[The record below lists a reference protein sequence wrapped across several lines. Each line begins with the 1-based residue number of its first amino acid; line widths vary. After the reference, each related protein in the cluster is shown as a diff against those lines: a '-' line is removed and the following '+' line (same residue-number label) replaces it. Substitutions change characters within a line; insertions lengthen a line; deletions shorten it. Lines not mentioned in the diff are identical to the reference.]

1 MRFSSVDRVLAR
13 WVLGVVLAV
22 VIALVA
28 LGLINRLVYGPGGQ
42 VRAYFIALYEG
53 DGSKAL
59 GILGSEVPEAS
70 AAVLDGAP
78 LRAAASGI
86 EDVRTESVEVTDG
99 GERASVTVV
108 YRVEGEERSTVFS
121 LHKVGSYWGVF
132 DQWQIDAGAL
142 PTVEVVSSQVEA
154 ATLNNVK
161 VSLGEGSREF
171 TVLYPGVYTVS
182 YESALYSSVSESVT
196 VTGEGEVQ
204 SLAVE
209 LEPSEAA
216 LASVQQQVKSYL
228 DTCAAQSALYP
239 DGCPFEFAFAGRVD
253 GAVTWTVT
261 EYPQPQVSL
270 EKGRWSLG
278 QGEGKAQVS
287 FTELDLL
294 TGERSQV
301 AQEVPFTVAG
311 SLSVGEESVEFT
323 PAP

>member
-1 MRFSSVDRVLAR
+1 MHFSSVDRVLAR
-13 WVLGVVLAV
+13 WLLGIVLAV
-22 VIALVA
+22 VIALVS
-28 LGLINRLVYGPGGQ
+28 LGLVNRLVYGPEGQ
-42 VRAYFIALYEG
+42 VRAYFMALREG
-53 DGSKAL
+53 NGSKAL
-59 GILGSEVPEAS
+59 GILGVEVPEAS

-86 EDVRTESVEVTDG
+86 ENVRTGSVKLADG
-99 GERASVTVV
+99 GDRAVVTVT
-108 YRVEGEERSTVFS
+108 YRVADKEHSTVFR
-121 LHKVGSYWGVF
+121 LHKVGSHWGVF
-132 DQWQIDAGAL
+132 DQWQIDTGGLA
-142 PTVEVVSSQVEA
+142 TVDVVSPQVDA

-161 VSLGEGSREF
+161 VSLGDGRRKF
-171 TVLYPGVYTVS
+171 AVLHPGVYTVS

-196 VTGEGEVQ
+196 VTGEGEVPP
-204 SLAVE
+204 LAVD

-261 EYPQPQVSL
+261 EYPELEVSL
-270 EKGRWSLG
+270 EKGRWSVG

-311 SLSVGEESVEFT
+311 SLSVGEESVQFT
-323 PAP
+323 PAS